1 MDTLL
6 STDLHLSFHQTLT
19 FALWLF
25 VMVEN
30 CQVKL
35 SLPED
40 NQPFLK
46 TSQQKTIFH
55 VVQCVL
61 WRFNWI
67 LRDQSKL
74 SYRFYWYKI
83 SISID
88 LLLLLG
94 TFFSCSLFI
103 LGHSPGIEQSR
114 VIYFHTWNTLI
125 KLMLLRITPPPDPNR
140 GIKPAIS
147 IHFTMN
153 PSYVRSHLHYFFQ
166 IS

>member
-6 STDLHLSFHQTLT
+6 STDLHLSFHQTLA

-35 SLPED
+35 SLPEH

-83 SISID
+83 SLSID
-88 LLLLLG
+88 ILLLLG
-94 TFFSCSLFI
+94 TFFSCSLLI

-114 VIYFHTWNTLI
+114 VIYFHTWITLI
-125 KLMLLRITPPPDPNR
+125 KLVLFRIPPRPDHNR
-140 GIKPAIS
+140 GIKPAIP
-147 IHFTMN
+147 IHCTMN